1 MYKILEFVQ
10 MQIVSVT
17 EFRARA
23 AEMVDRVQKG
33 ETVRILR
40 HGKPVA
46 ELVAPQTDAAPKVPR
61 WKKPI
66 ENPLVYTRPDGKTM
80 AQLIIE
86 EREQARY

>member
-1 MYKILEFVQ
+1 
-10 MQIVSVT
+10 MQVVSVS

-46 ELVAPQTDAAPKVPR
+46 ELVAPAQPTAQPQPR
-61 WKKPI
+61 WKQPI
-66 ENPLVYTRPDGKTM
+66 DHPLDYRRPGGQTL
-80 AQLIIE
+80 AQAIVQ
-86 EREQARY
+86 ERAQARY

>member
-1 MYKILEFVQ
+1 
-10 MQIVSVT
+10 MQVVSVT

-46 ELVAPQTDAAPKVPR
+46 ELVPPQPEVAEPGRVPA
-61 WKKPI
+61 WKRPF
-66 ENPLVYTRPDGKTM
+66 EPLHIRRADGKSG

-86 EREQARY
+86 ERASGW

>member
-1 MYKILEFVQ
+1 
-10 MQIVSVT
+10 MQVVSVT

-23 AEMVDRVQKG
+23 AEMVERVQNG

-46 ELVAPQTDAAPKVPR
+46 ELVAPSSGEQQTPR
-61 WKKPI
+61 WKKPV
-66 ENPLVYTRPDGKTM
+66 ERPLVIQRPDGKTG

-86 EREQARY
+86 DRAQARY

>member
-1 MYKILEFVQ
+1 
-10 MQIVSVT
+10 MQVVSVT

-46 ELVAPQTDAAPKVPR
+46 ELVAPSGQQGRVPA
-61 WKKPI
+61 WKQPF
-66 ENPLVYTRPDGKTM
+66 EPLHICRADGKSG
-80 AQLIIE
+80 AQLIMQ
-86 EREQARY
+86 ERESGW

>member
-1 MYKILEFVQ
+1 
-10 MQIVSVT
+10 MQTISVT

-23 AEMVDRVQKG
+23 AEMVELVQNG

-46 ELVAPQTDAAPKVPR
+46 ELVAPSVERAQPPR
-61 WKKPI
+61 WKTPI
-66 ENPLVYTRPDGKTM
+66 EHPLIIQRPDGKSG

-86 EREQARY
+86 GR

>member
-1 MYKILEFVQ
+1 

-23 AEMVDRVQKG
+23 AEMVERVQNG

-46 ELVAPQTDAAPKVPR
+46 ELVAPRTDDDKTPR
-61 WKKPI
+61 WKRPL
-66 ENPLVYTRPDGKTM
+66 ERPLVIQRPDGKSG
-80 AQLIIE
+80 AQLLID
-86 EREQARY
+86 ERVQARY

>member
-1 MYKILEFVQ
+1 

-46 ELVAPQTDAAPKVPR
+46 ELVAPQADVAPKVPR